1 MKINNALNQLK
12 RIKNSRSPGIDGMII
27 EHLSRVFLGGDKD
40 EKCKSETSKDCAEC
54 SSTHFSVVNP
64 LWLHGER

>member
-12 RIKNSRSPGIDGMII
+12 RMKNSRSPGIDGMII

-40 EKCKSETSKDCAEC
+40 EKCHRTWGQFWNLPTVFLRRSDES
-54 SSTHFSVVNP
+54 
-64 LWLHGER
+64 GEK